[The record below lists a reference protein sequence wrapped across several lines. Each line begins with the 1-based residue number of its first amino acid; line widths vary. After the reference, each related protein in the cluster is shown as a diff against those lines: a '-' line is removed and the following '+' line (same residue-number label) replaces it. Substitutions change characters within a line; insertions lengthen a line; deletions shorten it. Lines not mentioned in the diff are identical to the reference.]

1 MVLFV
6 YSFLTERNI
15 LFVSKIAIF
24 VFKRRVFDGT
34 ETEKNK
40 DFNVLFFHRCEN
52 NSVVS
57 AVHGIIDDVGGW
69 SCKESQSV
77 LYLVWGETS
86 PKYLSAPALWA
97 TRNLPDWQHAMQFE
111 VGKER
116 ENIETDKKNT
126 HEKPRDNT

>member
-34 ETEKNK
+34 ETEKKNK

-52 NSVVS
+52 NS
-57 AVHGIIDDVGGW
+57 AV
-69 SCKESQSV
+69 
-77 LYLVWGETS
+77 L
-86 PKYLSAPALWA
+86 
-97 TRNLPDWQHAMQFE
+97 
-111 VGKER
+111 
-116 ENIETDKKNT
+116 
-126 HEKPRDNT
+126 